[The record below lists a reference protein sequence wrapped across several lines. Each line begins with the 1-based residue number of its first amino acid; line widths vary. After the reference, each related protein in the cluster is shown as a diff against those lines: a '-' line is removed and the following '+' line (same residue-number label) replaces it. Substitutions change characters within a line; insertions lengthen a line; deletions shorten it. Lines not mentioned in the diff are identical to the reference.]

1 NRRVFPVSPN
11 TLYAQLCVINMG
23 LRGMQLEEN
32 ARRLYASL
40 AGVSKQFDTF
50 GEVFERLGNHLKN
63 AQASYTEADRRLEKT
78 QNTFENLLNSNSAD
92 SPLENPQR
100 QLPLVDPEEVKEEN
114 KRVRGA

>member
-1 NRRVFPVSPN
+1 
-11 TLYAQLCVINMG
+11 VINMG

-40 AGVSKQFDTF
+40 AGVDKQFATF

-63 AQASYTEADRRLEKT
+63 AQASYAEADKRLEKT
-78 QNTFENLLNSNSAD
+78 KNTFDNLLSANSAD

-100 QLPLVDPEEVKEEN
+100 QLPLAEPEEDREEN
-114 KRVRGA
+114 KRARSA